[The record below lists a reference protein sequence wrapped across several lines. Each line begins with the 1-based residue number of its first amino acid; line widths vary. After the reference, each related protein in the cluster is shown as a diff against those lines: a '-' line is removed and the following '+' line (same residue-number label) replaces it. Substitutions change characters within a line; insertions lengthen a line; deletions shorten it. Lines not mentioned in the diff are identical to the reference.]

1 MSDAA
6 VLVDPQTLLK
16 PIDGDSPAGQDPEM
30 NPDYINLDAEM
41 AKMSGLDY
49 EMIAEVA
56 QRILTTESKHLRVAT
71 WLALAWTKLHGVAGL
86 RTSLEVIEGLLSEF
100 APDLFPEKI
109 KMQSMALQ
117 NLHSDKRIA
126 MFTKKAANPD
136 SADFDD
142 SKKLLS
148 TIADAAES
156 LYAEKPPKLDGLRAA
171 LEELSPA
178 TTGAPANGQT
188 QPADDESAETSSAE
202 TVAESA
208 DSAEKSDDAADNEAS
223 SNGEA
228 ETDVSAEKS
237 EEPEPEE
244 EETIPVPDEVQD
256 LLDPIS
262 EESPAGED
270 VEKTDDQEVMVEYM
284 TLESEMAKFSGNN
297 YEQCAIQCSDMLRD
311 RTKHLRIAIWQL
323 IAWYR
328 TLKIPGFRDG
338 LALIYHLLKEFP
350 DSIHPQDESQQA
362 NTLQLLNS
370 EARIKLIDKEE
381 VTRQNAD
388 LFIEIG
394 QIFQGIVEFAE
405 EHYEEKSPRLTD
417 ITSIIHEKS
426 TEAEN
431 FEKEEQKRKEK
442 EKREA
447 EARAAAREQQKSAAS
462 SASTTAASS
471 AAASS
476 GGSAQAVSAGGLDIG
491 REREAQIALKKA
503 IEFYFEEDSG
513 GSKNRKVAEDPS
525 IYGLSRVYR
534 WAKLNTPPN
543 KDHVT
548 QIEGPNEP
556 KQNYIQKLISNKDY
570 DTLIPEIEVNFLN
583 RDDFL
588 YWLDAQKY
596 VCEALDAKGGDFMD
610 ASQEIKVNLARFIQR
625 APDLSKLM
633 FKDKKT
639 PFASD
644 ETKAWIDDE
653 VMSVLGSGKAK
664 EKILPPVMGEDY
676 APINE
681 AYEKACE
688 ALPENFEENIM
699 EMQQGIS
706 GDTRPKG
713 RFLRLLN
720 LANYCHVAGQYSIAR
735 VRFKELR
742 SKIEEYN
749 IIEWEQALC
758 VAVWQ
763 STYLNNLKLLQ
774 TDLSEEQR
782 DQIKKEQAE
791 LFDQISKYDS
801 ILALNLMN
809 REKEEGE

>member
-6 VLVDPQTLLK
+6 VLVDAQTLLK
-16 PIDGDSPAGQDPEM
+16 PIAGDSPVGQDPEM

-56 QRILTTESKHLRVAT
+56 QRILTSESKHLRVAT
-71 WLALAWTKLHGVAGL
+71 WLTLGWTKLYGVTGL
-86 RTSLEVIEGLLSEF
+86 RNGLEVIVRLLDEF
-100 APDLFPEKI
+100 APDLFPEKA

-126 MFTKKAANPD
+126 MFAKKATNPD
-136 SADFDD
+136 SAD
-142 SKKLLS
+142 
-148 TIADAAES
+148 IADAKSFLDKIAES
-156 LYAEKPPKLDGLRAA
+156 AQSLYEDKPPTLDGLREA
-171 LEELSPA
+171 LEALAPGSDAAPTNGESIKAAKEEQTSETPSA
-178 TTGAPANGQT
+178 TVDSKSEETVEDSIETSQ
-188 QPADDESAETSSAE
+188 DESASNGAAE
-202 TVAESA
+202 TAAGSE
-208 DSAEKSDDAADNEAS
+208 DSEQA
-223 SNGEA
+223 
-228 ETDVSAEKS
+228 
-237 EEPEPEE
+237 EPEE
-244 EETIPVPDEVQD
+244 EKIAVPDEVQD
-256 LLDPIS
+256 LLDQIS
-262 EESPAGED
+262 DEEPAGED

-297 YEQCAIQCSDMLRD
+297 YEQCAIQCSDLLRD

-328 TLKIPGFRDG
+328 TLKLTGFRDG
-338 LALIYHLLKEFP
+338 LALIYHLLNDFTE
-350 DSIHPQDESQQA
+350 SIHPQDVSQQA

-370 EARIKLIDKEE
+370 EARIKLLEKEE
-381 VTRQNAD
+381 VTKQNAD
-388 LFIEIG
+388 IFKEIG
-394 QIFQGIVEFAE
+394 QIFEGIVEFAE
-405 EHYEEKSPRLTD
+405 SHYEEKPPRLTD
-417 ITSIIHEKS
+417 ITAIIHEKS
-426 TEAEN
+426 TEAAN
-431 FEKEEQKRKEK
+431 FEKEEQRKKEK
-442 EKREA
+442 ERREA
-447 EARAAAREQQKSAAS
+447 EARAAAQQQKSSASSTSAS
-462 SASTTAASS
+462 SASS
-471 AAASS
+471 AVSSS
-476 GGSAQAVSAGGLDIG
+476 GGSASSVSAGGMDIG
-491 REREAQIALKKA
+491 RERDAQLALKKA

-513 GSKNRKVAEDPS
+513 GSKNRKVAEDS
-525 IYGLSRVYR
+525 SVYGLSRIYR
-534 WAKLNTPPN
+534 WGRLNAPPS
-543 KDHVT
+543 KDQVT

-588 YWLDAQKY
+588 YWLDAQKF

-610 ASQEIKVNLARFIQR
+610 ASQEIKVNLARLIQR
-625 APDLSKLM
+625 APDMSKLM
-633 FKDKKT
+633 FKDKET
-639 PFASD
+639 PFASN
-644 ETKAWIDDE
+644 ETRSWIDEE

-676 APINE
+676 EPINE

-688 ALPENFEENIM
+688 ALPDNFEENIK

-763 STYLNNLKLLQ
+763 STYINNLKLLQ
-774 TDLSEEQR
+774 TDLSDDQREQI
-782 DQIKKEQAE
+782 QKEQAE

>member
-6 VLVDPQTLLK
+6 VLVEPQTLLK
-16 PIDGDSPAGQDPEM
+16 PIDDESPAGQDPEM

-49 EMIAEVA
+49 GMIAEVA

-71 WLALAWTKLHGVAGL
+71 WLTLAWTKLHGVAGL
-86 RTSLEVIEGLLSEF
+86 RNSLEVIAGLLDEF
-100 APDLFPEKI
+100 APDLYPEKI

-126 MFTKKAANPD
+126 MFTKKAENPD
-136 SADFDD
+136 SADIDD
-142 SKKLLS
+142 SKAFLS
-148 TIADAAES
+148 QIAEAAES
-156 LYAEKPPKLDGLRAA
+156 LYAEKPPKLDGLQSA
-171 LEELSPA
+171 LEELSPG
-178 TTGAPANGQT
+178 TTSASTNGQS
-188 QPADDESAETSSAE
+188 QPTDDQPVEATIDETDSEASE
-202 TVAESA
+202 TTL
-208 DSAEKSDDAADNEAS
+208 DSDDTAQTEDS

-228 ETDVSAEKS
+228 EADSGTEPS
-237 EEPEPEE
+237 EEIEPEE
-244 EETIPVPDEVQD
+244 EPISVPDEVQD
-256 LLDPIS
+256 LLDPID

-328 TLKIPGFRDG
+328 TVKLTGFRDG
-338 LALIYHLLKEFP
+338 LTLIYHLLNTFP

-381 VTRQNAD
+381 VTKQNAD

-405 EHYEEKSPRLTD
+405 EHYKEKSPRLTD

-447 EARAAAREQQKSAAS
+447 EARAAARKQQKSAAS
-462 SASTTAASS
+462 SPSTSAASS

-476 GGSAQAVSAGGLDIG
+476 GGSAQAVSAGGLAIG

-513 GSKNRKVAEDPS
+513 GSKNRKVADDPS

-548 QIEGPNEP
+548 QIDGPNEP

-644 ETKAWIDDE
+644 ETRTWIDDE
-653 VMSVLGSGKAK
+653 VMSVLGSGKAR
-664 EKILPPVMGEDY
+664 EKILPPVIGEDY

-688 ALPENFEENIM
+688 TLPDNFEENIM

-742 SKIEEYN
+742 SKIDEYN

-763 STYLNNLKLLQ
+763 STYLNNLKMLQ
-774 TDLSEEQR
+774 TDLSEDQRVQIQNEQS
-782 DQIKKEQAE
+782 E